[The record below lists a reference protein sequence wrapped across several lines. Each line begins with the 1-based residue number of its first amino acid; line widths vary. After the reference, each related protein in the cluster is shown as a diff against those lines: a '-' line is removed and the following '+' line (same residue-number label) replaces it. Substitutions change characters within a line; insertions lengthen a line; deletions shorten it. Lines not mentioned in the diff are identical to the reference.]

1 MRYIPFQLD
10 VFDAARNAELARE
23 RERQAM
29 FRRPDAPPL
38 PDEPE
43 KDGPSFDWILRLA
56 RRRPAARA
64 HRATGPG

>member
-1 MRYIPFQLD
+1 MRYIPFQIG

-29 FRRPDAPPL
+29 YRRPDALPL

-43 KDGPSFDWILRLA
+43 KAPGFSFAWIGRFA
-56 RRRPAARA
+56 RRRPA
-64 HRATGPG
+64 PGHG